1 MLELLQNCFT
11 WKGRLGRADFC
22 AGMLGLGI
30 VVTAFMGVFWADIY
44 FHKTPTFFGMGVPG
58 FFVLFFLLW
67 FLGVFIE
74 ISLFIRRLH
83 DLGLPESRPCT
94 SSFLSWAFIS
104 WSCSSSS
111 KEWKARK
118 RRRFSHEI
126 PPPRDLGF

>member
-74 ISLFIRRLH
+74 ISLFIRRFH
-83 DLGLPESRPCT
+83 DLGRPGIQAWYLLIPFVGLY
-94 SSFLSWAFIS
+94 FLVLLFFFKGVEGPQKKKI
-104 WSCSSSS
+104 
-111 KEWKARK
+111 
-118 RRRFSHEI
+118 F
-126 PPPRDLGF
+126 P